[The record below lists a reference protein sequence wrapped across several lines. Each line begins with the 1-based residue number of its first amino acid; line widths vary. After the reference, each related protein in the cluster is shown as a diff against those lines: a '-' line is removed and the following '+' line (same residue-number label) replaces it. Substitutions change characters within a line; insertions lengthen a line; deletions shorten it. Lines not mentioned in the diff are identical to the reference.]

1 MSVSSVCAFC
11 SAPSKLRCSAC
22 KSIAYCSVEHQKLD
36 WKNHK
41 IDCRKIQET
50 RVPIVTKPCLLLK
63 LPPEVLH
70 IVAYFLLKSDQER
83 EKVFVLSLD
92 LINFLNCNKVQ
103 FLQWKK
109 SVQIIKLNRPHSAKY
124 LASAKFRNRVLEAVS
139 SPKQICLEFVRPE
152 IMEKSL
158 VNRSKPT
165 ELDLSP
171 VCGVREVTMH
181 DCYLPSL
188 TPITDVE
195 ELTVVDCAVTNLSF
209 CSTSSSLKSLYFST
223 RLSDPIDVGC
233 LGNHNTLEEL
243 TIRAANV
250 MNYQSLFNLKT
261 LRIENYSNLVDV
273 SCFQN
278 IPSLVFCYCEALTD
292 VNCLGNVS
300 ELKIQYCAGVVNV
313 SGLGKVRSLDLSGC
327 ENIVDVSSLGQVH
340 DLNLSKCR
348 RIQDVSALTHVVK
361 LDISDL
367 NQVTDVSGLRSVQ
380 ELNLSRCSLVPNVT
394 MLSQVRVLDISLCP
408 LVTDLSDLSALK
420 ELTMRSGSNRAV
432 ALQGLE
438 TLGQLTKASL
448 GEIGSPELIFPHL
461 NRSNLKELQLYNWTV
476 PSIGLE
482 NVTSLRL
489 SNCKLS
495 MFSSAK
501 NEFSRLRSLEIT
513 TCNDRL
519 ILPTHLPSLGY
530 LKISYCRSLSVLVIP
545 QGNDE
550 KYPIYQVEIFECESL
565 QQIKVSNRRVSLMEI
580 FGCES
585 LSKVTGSR
593 FIGRLFI
600 DDPENVA
607 VR

>member
-1 MSVSSVCAFC
+1 MSVSSVCAVC

-36 WKNHK
+36 WKSHK
-41 IDCRKIQET
+41 IACRKIQEAGA
-50 RVPIVTKPCLLLK
+50 PLGTKPCFLLK
-63 LPPEVLH
+63 LPPEILH
-70 IVAYFLLKSDQER
+70 IVAHFFLKSDQER

-124 LASAKFRNRVLEAVS
+124 LASSKFRNRVLEAVS
-139 SPKQICLEFVRPE
+139 SPKQICLELVRPE
-152 IMEKSL
+152 MMEKSL

-171 VCGVREVTMH
+171 VCGVRDVNIH
-181 DCYLPSL
+181 DCYLPSF

-209 CSTSSSLKSLYFST
+209 CSSSSIKSLFFST

-233 LGNHNTLEEL
+233 LGNNNNTLEEL
-243 TIRAANV
+243 TIRANGIV
-250 MNYQSLFNLKT
+250 NYQSLSNLKK

-278 IPSLVFCYCEALTD
+278 TPSLVICYCSALTE

-300 ELKIQYCAGVVNV
+300 ELKIQYCPGIINV
-313 SGLGKVRSLDLSGC
+313 SGLGNVRSLDLSGC
-327 ENIVDVSSLGQVH
+327 ENIVDVSALGRVH

-348 RIQDVSALTHVVK
+348 QIRDVSALTGVVK
-361 LDISDL
+361 LDLSDL
-367 NQVTDVSGLRSVQ
+367 NQITDVSGLRSVQ

-408 LVTDLSDLSALK
+408 LIQDLSGLFALK
-420 ELTMRSGSNRAV
+420 ELTIRSGSNGV
-432 ALQGLE
+432 VILQELE
-438 TLGQLTKASL
+438 TLSQLTKASL
-448 GEIGSPELIFPHL
+448 GEIGSPALIFNHL

-476 PSIGLE
+476 PSTGLE

-495 MFSSAK
+495 MFSLAK
-501 NEFSRLRSLEIT
+501 NEFSRLQSLEII

-519 ILPTHLPSLGY
+519 ILPTHLPSLGF
-530 LKISYCRSLSVLVIP
+530 LKISYCRALNVLVIP
-545 QGNDE
+545 QGNDK

-593 FIGRLFI
+593 FINRLFI
-600 DDPENVA
+600 DDPENVT